1 MCDPSGYAL
10 WIINT
15 FLRVLSRRGIIITYP
30 MCTLI
35 VLMATALADTLLCMA
50 ATKVQTLVALESRV
64 RGNALHHN
72 CMHALV

>member
-1 MCDPSGYAL
+1 M
-10 WIINT
+10 
-15 FLRVLSRRGIIITYP
+15 FIITYP
-30 MCTLI
+30 MYTLI

-50 ATKVQTLVALESRV
+50 ATKVETLVALESRV